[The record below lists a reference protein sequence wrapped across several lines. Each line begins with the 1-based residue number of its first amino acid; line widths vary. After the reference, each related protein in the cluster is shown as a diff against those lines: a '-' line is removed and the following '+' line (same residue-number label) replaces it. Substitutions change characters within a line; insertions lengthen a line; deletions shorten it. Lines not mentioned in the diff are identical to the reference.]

1 MRSLTSKRMMTVQAL
16 ALTGLALALPLA
28 SQAASNKASSPGPP
42 LVSTGSFTH
51 ANGSSA
57 VLEGSVDPRTLATTY
72 YFQYG
77 PTTAYG
83 SQSTPASLPAG
94 GTTKVKVSRAVTGIL
109 LGYHY
114 RLVATNADGTKDGH
128 DRVLNLKKKQVKQS
142 GFVLPSAFAPTPVG
156 GTFVLSGTL
165 TGLGNANRAI
175 ALQASPYPYR
185 TPFAAVG
192 APITTNA
199 VGGFSFRVSNLF
211 TSTRF
216 RIVTVGAP
224 VLSSAI
230 VTEEVVVRVLLK
242 ARSSRAGGL
251 VRLYGT
257 VTPAEV
263 GAHIFFQLEKS
274 KAEEETKPGKVE
286 KPPKIEKPSKHA
298 KGRKGGSGG
307 GGGSGGKSER
317 SERPPAFLTKFST
330 VVKRATKSFSRF
342 SIVVKIRTTGHYRA
356 YVVIPAGPLASG
368 HSQTILLH
376 AAPGS
381 PTKGKKRKRK

>member
-1 MRSLTSKRMMTVQAL
+1 MRSLTSKRMTAVQAL
-16 ALTGLALALPLA
+16 GLTSLALALPLA
-28 SQAASNKASSPGPP
+28 SQAASNASSPGPP
-42 LVSTGSFTH
+42 LVSTGMFTH

-57 VLEGSVDPRTLATTY
+57 VLEGSVNPRTLATTY

-128 DRVLNLKKKQVKQS
+128 DRVLNLKKKQVRKS

-185 TPFAAVG
+185 TPFADVG
-192 APITTNA
+192 APIATNA

-216 RIVTVGAP
+216 RVVTVGAP
-224 VLSSAI
+224 VLSSSI
-230 VTEEVVVRVLLK
+230 VTEPVVVRVILK
-242 ARSSRAGGL
+242 ARASRAGGL
-251 VRLYGT
+251 GRLYGT

-263 GAHIFFQLEKS
+263 GARVFFQLEKVKS
-274 KAEEETKPGKVE
+274 EETKPGKVE
-286 KPPKIEKPSKHA
+286 KPPKIEKPGKHE
-298 KGRKGGSGG
+298 KSGHGG
-307 GGGSGGKSER
+307 GKAEDSEK
-317 SERPPAFLTKFST
+317 PPAFLTRFIT
-330 VVKRATKSFSRF
+330 VVKRATKSVSRF
-342 SIVVKIRTTGHYRA
+342 SIVVKIRETGHYRA

-381 PTKGKKRKRK
+381 APKGKKRKRK